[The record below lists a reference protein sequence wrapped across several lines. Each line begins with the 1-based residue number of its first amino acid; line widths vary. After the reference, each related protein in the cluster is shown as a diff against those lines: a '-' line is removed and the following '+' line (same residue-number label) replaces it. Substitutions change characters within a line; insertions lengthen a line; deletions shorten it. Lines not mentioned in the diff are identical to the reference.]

1 MPGGIETGTWALTG
15 FRFKREDSLDEA
27 GTIKLLM
34 LKLSGEFCSNLM
46 RRRMSRNSSH
56 RVRGSNYKDKL
67 ASLDL

>member
-1 MPGGIETGTWALTG
+1 MELRRGTWALTG

-27 GTIKLLM
+27 GMIKLLM
-34 LKLSGEFCSNLM
+34 LKLSGGFCSNLM

-56 RVRGSNYKDKL
+56 RVRGSKDKL